1 MAGNVL
7 YELPDLCLF
16 FLNLFIA
23 YINHNNQNHIDYY
36 TKEWEEVLALF
47 GTFLQTYEAYL

>member
-1 MAGNVL
+1 ML

-47 GTFLQTYEAYL
+47 GTFLHTYEAYL